1 MFLRLIIWLATAAG
15 IAASEA
21 HELYK
26 LLTVKLL
33 LTLGNMNV
41 QILSW
46 VVVVHSGRNV
56 EVNAAYGVND
66 LLCRIHIDENV
77 SVNVKAEEGLDK
89 LLSHLFD
96 RVAAVI

>member
-1 MFLRLIIWLATAAG
+1 MLHVDTLNIAAG

-33 LTLGNMNV
+33 LTLGNVNV
-41 QILSW
+41 QILSR

-56 EVNAAYGVND
+56 EVNAADGVND
-66 LLCRIHIDENV
+66 LLCRIHINENV